1 MQLLSLFH
9 FHCSISGAHS
19 LVNSNYLNFNNI
31 MCLVLHSKIKF
42 FEGGGGVLSETGVV
56 SFLPHLKGCYGF

>member
-19 LVNSNYLNFNNI
+19 LVNSNDLNFNDV

-42 FEGGGGVLSETGVV
+42 FEGGGGVLSQTRVV
-56 SFLPHLKGCYGF
+56 WFLPHLKGCYGF

>member
-19 LVNSNYLNFNNI
+19 LVNSNDLNFNDV

-42 FEGGGGVLSETGVV
+42 FEGGGVLSQTEVV

>member
-19 LVNSNYLNFNNI
+19 LVNLNDLNFNDV

-42 FEGGGGVLSETGVV
+42 FEGGGMLSQTGVV

>member
-19 LVNSNYLNFNNI
+19 LVNSNYLNFNDI

-42 FEGGGGVLSETGVV
+42 FEGGGGVESNWSCIV
-56 SFLPHLKGCYGF
+56 LPHLKGCYGF

>member
-19 LVNSNYLNFNNI
+19 LVNLNDLNFNDV

-42 FEGGGGVLSETGVV
+42 FEGGGGVLSQTEVV
-56 SFLPHLKGCYGF
+56 SFLLHLKGCYGF

>member
-19 LVNSNYLNFNNI
+19 LVNLNDLNFNDV

-42 FEGGGGVLSETGVV
+42 FEGGGGGVE
-56 SFLPHLKGCYGF
+56 SN